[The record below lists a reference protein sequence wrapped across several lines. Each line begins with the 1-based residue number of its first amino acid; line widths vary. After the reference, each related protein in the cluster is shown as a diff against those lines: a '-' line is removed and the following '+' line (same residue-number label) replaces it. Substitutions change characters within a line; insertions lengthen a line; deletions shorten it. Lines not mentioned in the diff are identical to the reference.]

1 MVVKMINDLSITKKL
16 YLQGLIQFVIV
27 SVIGLVSLFYLNKL
41 GTTLHEIAKE
51 DIPLTKML
59 TKATEH
65 QLEQAIYIERM
76 FLTAALSLNNTNSTK
91 SDLSKSIDKV
101 TSYQKLVHLEVDTAL
116 DFAKSTI
123 KNLKNDIAVQKYRIL
138 ISDLSGVTSDLFEL
152 EEKTQVAINYANL
165 GDINSMLKSSK
176 EIKKI
181 EDRIDEKLIEVLD
194 NIQKYTEEAALKAEE
209 DEKRVINKI
218 SIIFVVS
225 TILCFYVPYFIKN
238 SIIKPLKLLLERID
252 QVSKGDGNL
261 RIRLDESSK
270 DELGDL
276 ARSFNSFMNILNNI
290 ISDVSHKADKL
301 GISSEVGLR
310 VIEKTL
316 TNVETQQRETELV
329 ATAVTE
335 MSSTTKEIAD
345 STNDASRIA
354 DLVKGRVREGQLVAQ
369 STQKIIEKLTVEVE
383 DTSEVISRLMEET
396 NNIGQVTDTIQ
407 SIAEQTNLLALN
419 AAIEAARAGETGRGF
434 AVVADE
440 VRSLAKRT
448 RESTIDIQDL
458 VERLHGQAK
467 NAVDS
472 MQRGK
477 ASTLECLEKGL
488 ETANAFNDA
497 ASAVSEISDV
507 NLQIASASEE
517 QATVAMDVNNTLKKI
532 TQIAL
537 ETSNGVHE
545 SSNAYEEIGKSLIDL
560 HSNLNVFQ
568 TDEKS

>member
-65 QLEQAIYIERM
+65 QLEQAIYIERL
-76 FLTAALSLNNTNSTK
+76 FLTAALSINNTNSTK

-138 ISDLSGVTSDLFEL
+138 ISDLSSVTSDLFEL

-225 TILCFYVPYFIKN
+225 TILCFFVPYFIKN

-276 ARSFNSFMNILNNI
+276 AFF
-290 ISDVSHKADKL
+290 
-301 GISSEVGLR
+301 
-310 VIEKTL
+310 
-316 TNVETQQRETELV
+316 
-329 ATAVTE
+329 
-335 MSSTTKEIAD
+335 
-345 STNDASRIA
+345 
-354 DLVKGRVREGQLVAQ
+354 
-369 STQKIIEKLTVEVE
+369 
-383 DTSEVISRLMEET
+383 
-396 NNIGQVTDTIQ
+396 
-407 SIAEQTNLLALN
+407 
-419 AAIEAARAGETGRGF
+419 
-434 AVVADE
+434 
-440 VRSLAKRT
+440 
-448 RESTIDIQDL
+448 
-458 VERLHGQAK
+458 
-467 NAVDS
+467 
-472 MQRGK
+472 
-477 ASTLECLEKGL
+477 
-488 ETANAFNDA
+488 
-497 ASAVSEISDV
+497 
-507 NLQIASASEE
+507 
-517 QATVAMDVNNTLKKI
+517 
-532 TQIAL
+532 
-537 ETSNGVHE
+537 
-545 SSNAYEEIGKSLIDL
+545 
-560 HSNLNVFQ
+560 
-568 TDEKS
+568 

>member
-1 MVVKMINDLSITKKL
+1 MVVKMINYLSITKKL

-65 QLEQAIYIERM
+65 QLEQAVYIERM

-123 KNLKNDIAVQKYRIL
+123 KSLKNDIAVQKYRIL

-152 EEKTQVAINYANL
+152 EEITQVAINDANL

-209 DEKRVINKI
+209 DEKKVINKI

-225 TILCFYVPYFIKN
+225 TILCFFVPYFIKN

-270 DELGDL
+270 VELGDL

-354 DLVKGRVREGQLVAQ
+354 DLVKDRVREGQLVAQ

-472 MQRGK
+472 MHRGK

-568 TDEKS
+568 TDEK

>member
-123 KNLKNDIAVQKYRIL
+123 KSLKNDIAVQKYRIL

-152 EEKTQVAINYANL
+152 EEITQVAINDANL

-209 DEKRVINKI
+209 DEKRVIHKI

-225 TILCFYVPYFIKN
+225 TILCFFVPYFIKN

-301 GISSEVGLR
+301 GISSEDGLR

-472 MQRGK
+472 MHRGK

-488 ETANAFNDA
+488 ETANAYNDA

>member
-65 QLEQAIYIERM
+65 QLEQAVYIERM

-123 KNLKNDIAVQKYRIL
+123 KSLKNDIAVQKYRIL

-152 EEKTQVAINYANL
+152 EEITQVAINDANL

-218 SIIFVVS
+218 GIIFVVS
-225 TILCFYVPYFIKN
+225 TILCFFVPYFIKN

-396 NNIGQVTDTIQ
+396 NNKGQVTDTIQ

-472 MQRGK
+472 MHRGK

-568 TDEKS
+568 TDEK

>member
-91 SDLSKSIDKV
+91 SDLSKNIDKV

-152 EEKTQVAINYANL
+152 EKITQVAINYANL

-209 DEKRVINKI
+209 DEKKVINKI

-225 TILCFYVPYFIKN
+225 TILCFFVPYFIKN

-419 AAIEAARAGETGRGF
+419 AAIEAARAGESGRGF

-472 MQRGK
+472 MHRGK